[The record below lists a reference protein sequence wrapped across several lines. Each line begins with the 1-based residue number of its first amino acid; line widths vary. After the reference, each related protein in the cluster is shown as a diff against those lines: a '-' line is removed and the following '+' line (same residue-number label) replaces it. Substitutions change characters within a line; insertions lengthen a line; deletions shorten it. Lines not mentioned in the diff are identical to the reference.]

1 MSKTEANSSYRK
13 SACQAGAVENC
24 YNNIKWNLIIFW
36 RNDQNPLVECKYPT
50 DYCTRSVSLGC
61 WFTIDLCVFLKY
73 QLRTLSLSLQDFEV
87 FRSIDPREYIYKL
100 WNFGPK
106 LTENLRKF
114 SEVWRMCYLAAKLER
129 NTLNRCFGYS
139 FWTSF
144 KPALLSL
151 QIVNK
156 EMFWVVTEI
165 CSEPNLVKRMKL
177 IKAFI
182 KIASE

>member
-1 MSKTEANSSYRK
+1 MIKIPWSNANT
-13 SACQAGAVENC
+13 QQTTVLVQFLLAVGLQ
-24 YNNIKWNLIIFW
+24 LI
-36 RNDQNPLVECKYPT
+36 Y
-50 DYCTRSVSLGC
+50 
-61 WFTIDLCVFLKY
+61 VFFFKY

-139 FWTSF
+139 F
-144 KPALLSL
+144 
-151 QIVNK
+151 
-156 EMFWVVTEI
+156 
-165 CSEPNLVKRMKL
+165 
-177 IKAFI
+177 
-182 KIASE
+182 

>member
-1 MSKTEANSSYRK
+1 MKFNHFLEKWSK
-13 SACQAGAVENC
+13 
-24 YNNIKWNLIIFW
+24 
-36 RNDQNPLVECKYPT
+36 
-50 DYCTRSVSLGC
+50 SLGRMQIPNRLLYSFSFS
-61 WFTIDLCVFLKY
+61 WLLVYNWPMCVFLKY